1 MAWRSLFTSSRA
13 RTLLLTLLV
22 APSHEAKYIL
32 FTTQR
37 SGSTWLCD
45 VLRRQPGIEC
55 GISTA
60 HNHIQHISE
69 MMMHYSFMKNRVVQ
83 GYDYSNITWAKWRA
97 DCEAQFALLTRESS
111 GKEKATAIGF
121 KLMYD
126 QVPPRLMS
134 AFVTYVAR
142 EHITIIHLERE
153 AVLLQVASHFQTQS
167 GLMHETDAANAAKI
181 RQSTAPLA
189 APFET
194 VKQMMK
200 QRIAEHD
207 EWKAHLRYAPGVR
220 YYHVAY
226 EHLIGPAAENYLRS
240 VIAFMADRNE
250 DVDLRNVTLASSLY
264 ALHESSCRER
274 VAPSLYAR
282 LCESFRATSVM
293 GACDMLDELANQSAA
308 AKDLGAGEKRPA
320 ASSEDKASGPA
331 CEGQRG
337 H

>member
-1 MAWRSLFTSSRA
+1 MSSRA
-13 RTLLLTLLV
+13 RTLLFTLLV
-22 APSHEAKYIL
+22 APSYEAKYIL

-45 VLRRQPGIEC
+45 VLHRQPGIEC

-60 HNHIQHISE
+60 HNHSGYPWSVAE
-69 MMMHYSFMKNRVVQ
+69 MMMQYSFMKNRVVQ

-153 AVLLQVASHFQTQS
+153 AVLLQVASLFQIKS
-167 GLMHETDAANAAKI
+167 GHYHETDAANAAKI

-220 YYHVAY
+220 YYHLAY

-250 DVDLRNVTLASSLY
+250 DVDLRNVTLASALY
-264 ALHESSCRER
+264 ASHESSCRER

-282 LCESFRATSVM
+282 LRKSFQATSVM
-293 GACDMLDELANQSAA
+293 GACDMLDELANQSVA
-308 AKDLGAGEKRPA
+308 AKDL
-320 ASSEDKASGPA
+320 
-331 CEGQRG
+331 